1 MASSTL
7 KAVILVAVVVVG
19 VILLRNGFPEST
31 GAPIG
36 AGTSSSSTSPG
47 QSGSPTASASA
58 SVRPPKEVRVQVL
71 NGTSVGGLAADVTI
85 VLRGDGYKTAGQ
97 GNAPTTNK
105 TTVYYQE
112 GYQAEAQELAQ
123 KRFPGARVRPAPDS
137 VPKRVNI
144 QVILGQ
150 DFQPS

>member
-19 VILLRNGFPEST
+19 VILLRDGFPESS

-36 AGTSSSSTSPG
+36 TASPTPSASSTPSVTP
-47 QSGSPTASASA
+47 SASA
-58 SVRPPKEVRVQVL
+58 RPPSEVRVQVL
-71 NGTSVGGLAADVTI
+71 NGTSVLGLAADVT
-85 VLRGDGYKTAGQ
+85 VMLRGEGYKTAGQ

-112 GYQAEAQELAQ
+112 GFQAEAEALAQ
-123 KRFPGARVRPAPDS
+123 ERFPDARVRPAPSS

-144 QVILGQ
+144 QVVLGE